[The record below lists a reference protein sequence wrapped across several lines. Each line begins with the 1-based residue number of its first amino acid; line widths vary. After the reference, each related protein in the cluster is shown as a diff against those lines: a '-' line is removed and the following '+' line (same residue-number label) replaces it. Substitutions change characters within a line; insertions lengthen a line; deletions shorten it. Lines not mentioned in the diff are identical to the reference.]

1 MLTEYIHSAM
11 KKAKYEIISDDNR
24 FYGEIAGFNG
34 IYANAHT
41 LEACRQELEEVLEE
55 WILLRISRGLP
66 NPHQSD
72 ISKEL
77 LSRILKQAGIDR
89 KAWEEL

>member
-1 MLTEYIHSAM
+1 MLMEYIHSAM
-11 KKAKYEIISDDNR
+11 KKAKYEVISDDNR

-66 NPHQSD
+66 QSD